1 MARKADDAG
10 FTAIWL
16 RDVPF
21 YDPTFG
27 DLGQVFDP
35 IAYAGFLAA
44 ATSRIAIGT
53 AGIVLPL
60 RDPLAIA
67 KQATTLDHL
76 TNNRFILGLSS
87 GDRPV
92 EYPAFGIDFKDR
104 AERFRDAHALIRAV
118 TEQDFPRHRSSHFG
132 NLDGS
137 LDMVPKPVRDR
148 LPIIAVGR
156 AGQSVEW
163 LAENMDGWIWHQSD
177 FNRLG
182 DVVDRWKAAIP
193 ERAFK
198 PYGYVIEPKFPATF
212 GYEAAGTID
221 AVGPGV
227 EGFAAGDRVAVI
239 PAFMFDEYAMFADQ
253 AIAPAR
259 AVVKLPDGVSWE
271 NAATTW
277 MPFTTAWGALID
289 IANLGAGDFVVL
301 GAASSSVGLAAM
313 QIAKHVGATP
323 IAIIRKGGKIDEL
336 KGAGFVH
343 VLQTGEDD
351 IEREILR
358 LTDGQGARVVFDPV
372 TGPGL
377 ESIIKA
383 TCKDAIV
390 FIYGALSH
398 EATPIPVMHVLGKHT
413 TIRGYEF
420 IEVTGDDA
428 KLEHAKAFINEG
440 LRAGHF
446 QAQVARTFAFEE
458 VVEAYRYLESNSQF
472 DKIVLTLD

>member
-1 MARKADDAG
+1 MTRAIRFHEVGGPEVLRIDEVPTPEPKAG
-10 FTAIWL
+10 E
-16 RDVPF
+16 V
-21 YDPTFG
+21 
-27 DLGQVFDP
+27 
-35 IAYAGFLAA
+35 
-44 ATSRIAIGT
+44 RIRVRA
-53 AGIVLPL
+53 
-60 RDPLAIA
+60 
-67 KQATTLDHL
+67 
-76 TNNRFILGLSS
+76 LGLN
-87 GDRPV
+87 
-92 EYPAFGIDFKDR
+92 R
-104 AERFRDAHALIRAV
+104 ADSMYR
-118 TEQDFPRHRSSHFG
+118 T
-132 NLDGS
+132 
-137 LDMVPKPVRDR
+137 
-148 LPIIAVGR
+148 GR
-156 AGQSVEW
+156 
-163 LAENMDGWIWHQSD
+163 
-177 FNRLG
+177 
-182 DVVDRWKAAIP
+182 
-193 ERAFK
+193 
-198 PYGYVIEPKFPATF
+198 YVIEPKFPATF

-323 IAIIRKGGKIDEL
+323 IAITRKGGKIDEL
-336 KGAGFVH
+336 RGAGFVH

-428 KLEHAKAFINEG
+428 KLERAKAFINEG
-440 LRAGHF
+440 LSAGHF

-472 DKIVLTLD
+472 GKIVLTLD